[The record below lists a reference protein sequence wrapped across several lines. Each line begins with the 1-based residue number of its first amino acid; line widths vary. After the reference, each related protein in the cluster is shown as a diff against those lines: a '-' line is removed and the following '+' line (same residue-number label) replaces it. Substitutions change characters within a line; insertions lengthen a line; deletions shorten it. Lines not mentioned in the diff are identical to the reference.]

1 MKSMT
6 SMLAGQCMLVCFAAG
21 CTNDPAYLP
30 SPTSIEAGDQTDMEG
45 NLVPGLGR
53 LVIPVVRET
62 VDDAADRMRRQ
73 AMITDAAVVLP
84 YVAVDDLQIEVEWT
98 IRNLTAMPGN
108 ATVQLNG
115 ANQFFR
121 YDPSMLQLSADDEA
135 PPPPGL
141 DGDIPLDV
149 PANGTITGLFT
160 EDSLREAAVD
170 LDQITRGNINP
181 FRATLT
187 VSKNVDQF
195 AQLAPLMFDEDGEPL
210 PQMPTGSVFP
220 RQAIPAMLE
229 IDLVFKPDRHMVL
242 EYTVRVRDVRGDL
255 LPDLLLTADVADLE
269 PFMPA
274 DFAIM
279 ATATP

>member
-1 MKSMT
+1 MT
-6 SMLAGQCMLVCFAAG
+6 SMLVGQTAVVLLAVG

-30 SPTSIEAGDQTDMEG
+30 SPTSIDAGEMTDMDG
-45 NLVPGLGR
+45 NLVPGVGR

-62 VDDAADRMRRQ
+62 MEDATDRMRRQ

-84 YVAVDDLQIEVEWT
+84 YIAVDDLQISVEWT

-121 YDPSMLQLSADDEA
+121 YDPTMLQLSADDEA

-141 DGDIPLDV
+141 DGDVPLDV
-149 PANGTITGLFT
+149 PANGTISGLFT
-160 EDSLREAAVD
+160 EDSVREAAVD

-187 VSKNVDQF
+187 ISKNVDQF
-195 AQLAPLMFDEDGEPL
+195 AQLAPLMFDMDGEPL

-255 LPDLLLTADVADLE
+255 LPDKLLAADMAELE

>member
-1 MKSMT
+1 MKP
-6 SMLAGQCMLVCFAAG
+6 MLAGTCSLVLFAVG
-21 CTNDPAYLP
+21 CANDPVYLP
-30 SPTSIEAGDQTDMEG
+30 SPTSIEAGNTTDMDG

-73 AMITDAAVVLP
+73 AMITDPAVVLP
-84 YVAVDDLQIEVEWT
+84 YIAVDDLQIEVEWT

-141 DGDIPLDV
+141 DGDVPLDI
-149 PANGTITGLFT
+149 PANGMITGLFT

-195 AQLAPLMFDEDGEPL
+195 AQLAPLMFDMDGEPL

-255 LPDLLLTADVADLE
+255 LPDLLMAADMADLE

>member
-1 MKSMT
+1 MKSMQT
-6 SMLAGQCMLVCFAAG
+6 GLCMLVLFAVG
-21 CTNDPAYLP
+21 CANDPVYLP
-30 SPTSIEAGDQTDMEG
+30 SPTSIEGGMTDMAG
-45 NLVPGLGR
+45 NQIPGVGR

-73 AMITDAAVVLP
+73 AMITDPAVVLP

-98 IRNLTAMPGN
+98 IRNMTNMPGN

-121 YDPSMLQLSADDEA
+121 YDPTMLQLSADDEA

-141 DGDIPLDV
+141 DGDIPLDI
-149 PANGTITGLFT
+149 PANGTLTGLFT

-187 VSKNVDQF
+187 VSKNADQF
-195 AQLAPLMFDEDGEPL
+195 AQLAPLMFDMDGEPL

-220 RQAIPAMLE
+220 REAIPAMLE
-229 IDLVFKPDRHMVL
+229 IDLVFTPDRPMVL

-255 LPDLLLTADVADLE
+255 MPDKLLAADIADLE